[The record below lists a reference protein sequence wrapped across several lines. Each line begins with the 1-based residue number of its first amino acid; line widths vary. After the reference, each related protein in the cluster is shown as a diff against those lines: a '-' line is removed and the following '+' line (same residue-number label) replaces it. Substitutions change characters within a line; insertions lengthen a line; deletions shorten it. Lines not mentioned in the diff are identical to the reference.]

1 MKKIIAL
8 LFTCLFCSFCPL
20 VSADDFDVAAKNA
33 IAFDVNTG
41 KILYEKEATTPV
53 PIGSLTKLLSAYL
66 VYDAIKAEKITM
78 DSQVE
83 ISEYALKLTTNYNI
97 SNLPLDKGSYSVEEL
112 LEASL
117 IANAN
122 SATIALA
129 EKIAGSEKKFVD
141 LMKVKLKEWG
151 ILMQKLSIQLV

>member
-1 MKKIIAL
+1 
-8 LFTCLFCSFCPL
+8 
-20 VSADDFDVAAKNA
+20 
-33 IAFDVNTG
+33 
-41 KILYEKEATTPV
+41 
-53 PIGSLTKLLSAYL
+53 
-66 VYDAIKAEKITM
+66 M

-83 ISEYALKLTTNYNI
+83 ISEYALNLTTNYDI

-129 EKIAGSEKKFVD
+129 EKIAGSEKS
-141 LMKVKLKEWG
+141 
-151 ILMQKLSIQLV
+151 LSIL